1 MYPLTFLYTRQLLIH
16 SNATTALLYI
26 YIYIDIQK
34 IRLPSQQGIMRPHHC
49 MQMLLPFWFFFL
61 SPYTLWNP
69 PPPPLPV
76 DNMVPSTPG
85 HLCKLC
91 FTVWRLQR
99 KACVCWG
106 GQISAHQPR
115 CLRSTWWPW
124 GQKVEVL
131 SRCSTRDT
139 NESTAAY
146 CRHTPKRQGSKLP
159 CQELWPQ
166 GTI

>member
-16 SNATTALLYI
+16 SNATTALSYI
-26 YIYIDIQK
+26 YIYIDTQK

-49 MQMLLPFWFFFL
+49 MQMLWLFCFFSLRVRPETPPPVCLLTTWFFQ
-61 SPYTLWNP
+61 
-69 PPPPLPV
+69 PLATSV
-76 DNMVPSTPG
+76 NCVSRFEG
-85 HLCKLC
+85 YRERLVFAEEARLALISHG
-91 FTVWRLQR
+91 VWDP
-99 KACVCWG
+99 
-106 GQISAHQPR
+106 HDDPR
-115 CLRSTWWPW
+115 

-131 SRCSTRDT
+131 SRCRTRDT

-146 CRHTPKRQGSKLP
+146 CHHTPERQGSKLP